1 MLSKLAMISF
11 EEMKFMAPRIAM
23 YTAIAYV
30 TIRGVRVA
38 ADQVSRLMGLDNN
51 RS

>member
-1 MLSKLAMISF
+1 MLSRLAMISF